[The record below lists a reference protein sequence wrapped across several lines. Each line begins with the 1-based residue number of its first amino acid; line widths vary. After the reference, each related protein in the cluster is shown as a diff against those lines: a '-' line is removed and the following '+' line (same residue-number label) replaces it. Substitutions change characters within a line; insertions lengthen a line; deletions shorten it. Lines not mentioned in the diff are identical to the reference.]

1 MGYEA
6 SKRLAASCA
15 LETQHPLFVQRALQQ
30 VGAVGLIQLREALE
44 GQVVRRV
51 EEAVRPCT
59 KTNSQESLRCTSR
72 RLRKCAERGTVVVA
86 VAIDERERVRDPSVR
101 TDRRR

>member
-1 MGYEA
+1 MGDEA
-6 SKRLAASCA
+6 TKRLAASCA
-15 LETQHPLFVQRALQQ
+15 FEAQHPLLVQRALQQ
-30 VGAVGLIQLREALE
+30 VRAVRLLQLREALE

-59 KTNSQESLRCTSR
+59 KQPGVIAMHKQVEEIS
-72 RLRKCAERGTVVVA
+72 KGTVVVA

-101 TDRRR
+101 TDRPR